1 MTTKAA
7 MDAPGWKPPRHTA
20 LDGTEVRAL
29 AAVLRLPP
37 RVFSPSGLAGE
48 LARSLISGSRH
59 YSPQARNL
67 GLAHGV
73 RGKSLRRQVVHKI
86 DALTLR

>member
-1 MTTKAA
+1 MTTEAV

-20 LDGTEVRAL
+20 LDGTEVPAL

-37 RVFSPSGLAGE
+37 WVFSPSGLAGQF
-48 LARSLISGSRH
+48 ARSLISGSRH
-59 YSPQARNL
+59 HSPQARNL

-73 RGKSLRRQVVHKI
+73 RGKSLRRRVVHKI